1 MIIVLVSII
10 IPSGQN
16 LADSAGNPWGW
27 WILGGGESPEKF
39 GLSVKRESTGKLRGN
54 FRVDSPGIFRRF
66 PAEFIGIFG
75 GFIGDKTVADFKENP
90 QRFSR
95 EIM

>member
-1 MIIVLVSII
+1 MKQ
-10 IPSGQN
+10 PSRKN
-16 LADSAGNPWGW
+16 YADSAGNPWGR
-27 WILGGGESPEKF
+27 WILGGGESPEKI
-39 GLSVKRESTGKLRGN
+39 GLSVRGESIGKLRGN
-54 FRVDSPGIFRRF
+54 FCVGSPGIFRRC

-75 GFIGDKTVADFKENP
+75 GFIGDKTVADLKENP